1 MMPMRWWLS
10 LLILAMLPMVAPAQ
24 GPRRDARVIFKD
36 GFFIHGKIYEPTAKQ
51 IFDPVSG
58 QGFPIPS
65 GNFFIDDNVRSI
77 MFSQAHVLKIEEHKD
92 EAPVSKPYVR
102 LQSINQTK
110 AIDPTWS
117 VDSFGP
123 WTEAGDRT
131 VEVNTGSGR
140 KSMTQRIAWMT
151 PRFFAAPTIDY
162 KWNMRYF
169 TQELEPERA
178 RAFLLNL
185 FKTRK
190 DLAEI
195 KPPQKFLK
203 VAGFMQEVGWFK
215 EAEGELVK
223 IIVNFPAEKK
233 VAEEM
238 LAKLRKDRA
247 ELYVESIEQ
256 ARKVGQHP
264 EALERLDN
272 YDRDDL
278 QKIISPPY
286 RDRARILKEDYA
298 KEKATIEQA
307 RKFLTEFPAYTRKKA
322 LWTKVTA
329 FMLEELNHDTVDRL
343 EEFLQQAKQ
352 FEQQSKAKQA
362 LTHNAEEVL
371 AFGVSSWLQGKG
383 LFEKDPQV
391 ALNMVRAREFLLAYL
406 QADTN
411 AKRTSLLSTFKNNNQ
426 LPIDVIARLVR
437 MIPPAE
443 PHPAKEIN
451 TEVQTIKLDN
461 GGTYLLQLPPD
472 YHHQRAYPVLLVC
485 HSEFESAEETLKRLS
500 EEAAKQ
506 GVILAAPLWAGK
518 KVLRAQYQYTD
529 KERATA
535 FDTLRDLRRRFQ
547 VDSDR
552 VFLFGWG
559 EGANMAF
566 DVGLARPDQFAGVI
580 PMSGTLT
587 AFAYRYYRSNAQYLP
602 FYVIEGEF
610 NGINARAMGNLFKDW
625 TKAPFQSLY
634 VEYRGRASEWFSYE
648 VPQMFQWMNCK
659 SRQLPKKDLGRDEF
673 HSSRGTD
680 NRFYWLSSETI
691 DANCRFDHTKKAP
704 SGYKPATFQAS
715 LSLGN
720 LLDKSTNKEKIWNRA
735 QVKASGMAQVTL
747 WITPGMIDMTKPLEV
762 FINAQAQGGMRVIEP
777 SLDTLLQELHETGD
791 RQRLFVAKIDIK
803 VR

>member
-1 MMPMRWWLS
+1 MMPMHRWLS
-10 LLILAMLPMVAPAQ
+10 MLILAMLPMAALAQ
-24 GPRRDARVIFKD
+24 GPRRDARIIFKD
-36 GFFIHGKIYEPTAKQ
+36 GFFIHGKVYEATAKQ
-51 IFDPVSG
+51 IFDSASG
-58 QGFPIPS
+58 QAISIMS
-65 GNFFIDDNVRSI
+65 GNFYIDDDVRSI
-77 MFSQAHVLKIEEHKD
+77 MFSQAHVLKIEDHKD
-92 EAPVSKPYVR
+92 SAPVSKPYVR
-102 LQSINQTK
+102 LRPFDQTK
-110 AIDPTWS
+110 AIDSTWS
-117 VDSFGP
+117 VDGFGP
-123 WTEAGDRT
+123 WSDAGDRT
-131 VEVNTGSGR
+131 TEVNTGTGR

-151 PRFFAAPTIDY
+151 PRFFVAPTIDY

-178 RAFLLNL
+178 RTFLLNL
-185 FKTRK
+185 FKTLPGYK
-190 DLAEI
+190 DM

-203 VAGFMQEVGWFK
+203 IAGFMQEAGWFK
-215 EAEGELVK
+215 EAEEELVK
-223 IIVNFPAEKK
+223 ITVNFPAEKK
-233 VAEEM
+233 AAEEM
-238 LAKLRKDRA
+238 LGKLRKDRA
-247 ELYVESIEQ
+247 ELFVESIEQ
-256 ARKVGQHP
+256 ARKVGQHA

-272 YDRDDL
+272 YERDDI
-278 QKIISPPY
+278 QKIISPAY

-298 KEKATIEQA
+298 KEKAAIEQA
-307 RKFLTEFPAYTRKKA
+307 REFLTEFPANTPKKA

-352 FEQQSKAKQA
+352 FERQSKEKQA

-371 AFGVSSWLQGKG
+371 AFGVSSWLQGNDV
-383 LFEKDPQV
+383 FEKPHV
-391 ALNMVRAREFLLAYL
+391 ALNMVKAREFLLAYL

-411 AKRTSLLSTFKNNNQ
+411 AKRTSLLAAFKSYNK
-426 LPIDVIARLVR
+426 LPIDVLARLVR

-451 TEVQTIKLDN
+451 TEVQAIKLDN

-485 HSEFESAEETLKRLS
+485 HSEFESAEVTMKRLA

-518 KVLRAQYQYTD
+518 KVLRSQYQYTE
-529 KERATA
+529 KERAMA

-566 DVGLARPDQFAGVI
+566 DVGLARPDQFAGVV
-580 PMSGTLT
+580 PMHGTLT
-587 AFAYRYYRSNAQYLP
+587 SFARRWYWPNAQYLP

-610 NGINARAMGNLFKDW
+610 NGVTARGMRDLFKEW
-625 TKAPFQSLY
+625 TRAPFQSLY
-634 VEYRGRASEWFSYE
+634 VEHRGGASEWLNFE
-648 VPQMFQWMNCK
+648 VPQFFQWMNCK
-659 SRQLPKKDLGRDEF
+659 KRQQPKKDLGREEF
-673 HSSRGTD
+673 RSSRGTD

-691 DANCRFDHTKKAP
+691 DANCRIDHTKKAP
-704 SGYKPATFQAS
+704 SGYRPATFQAS

-735 QVKASGMAQVTL
+735 QVKASGMGQVTL
-747 WITPGMIDMTKPLEV
+747 WITPGMIDMTKPLEI
-762 FINAQAQGGMRVIEP
+762 FINAQAQGGMRDIQP
-777 SLDTLLQELHETGD
+777 SLDTMLQELHESGD
-791 RQRLFVAKIDIK
+791 RQRLFVAKIEIK